1 MIETRLLRQFIAV
14 AEELNFRRAAE
25 RLHMAQPPLSQAIL
39 RLEEALGYPVFERTN
54 RKVSLTPA
62 GTAFLATARQ
72 LLASLEEGVAAA
84 RRVAQGIEGHLRLS
98 FIHITPYAHVLNA
111 LRALRAASPAV
122 QFSLREAST
131 QQQVEWL
138 EAGQVDIAL
147 LRAPGRS
154 TPGLRFERLSGEDIV
169 IALPSDH
176 RCAGQARVDLLDLAG
191 DDFVA
196 SPRRASWARVFMT
209 SWPACACRRAS
220 CRAWRS
226 RRAGCKRCWDWWRP
240 ASAWPCC
247 RPAWRRPGLPVSSC
261 CRWQAA
267 RPRPCASSTC
277 TWRGTRGA
285 RAPCASGC
293 WRSCGCPL
301 PNETLRVS
309 FQDK

>member
-122 QFSLREAST
+122 QFTLREAST

-138 EAGQVDIAL
+138 ERGEVDIAL
-147 LRAPGRS
+147 LRAPGRG

-169 IALPSDH
+169 IALPSGH
-176 RCAGQARVDLLDLAG
+176 RCAGQATVDLADLAH

-196 SPRRASWARVFMT
+196 SPRELGQGFHDQLASLCLHAGFVPHVAQQARRLQTVLGLV
-209 SWPACACRRAS
+209 A
-220 CRAWRS
+220 
-226 RRAGCKRCWDWWRP
+226 AGFGVALLP
-240 ASAWPCC
+240 ASLA
-247 RPAWRRPGLPVSSC
+247 ASM
-261 CRWQAA
+261 QAGVVML
-267 RPRPCASSTC
+267 RLASS
-277 TWRGTRGA
+277 
-285 RAPCASGC
+285 APE
-293 WRSCGCPL
+293 PL
-301 PNETLRVS
+301 RQLDLYMAWDPRRDSPVRDRLLAQLRQS
-309 FQDK
+309 SSE

>member
-84 RRVAQGIEGHLRLS
+84 RRVAQGIEGHLRPS

-122 QFSLREAST
+122 QFTLREAST

-138 EAGQVDIAL
+138 ERGEVDIAL
-147 LRAPGRS
+147 LRAPGRG

-169 IALPSDH
+169 IALPSGH
-176 RCAGQARVDLLDLAG
+176 RCAGQATVDLADLAH

-196 SPRRASWARVFMT
+196 SPRELGQGFHDQLASLCLHAGFVPQVAQQARRLQTVQGLV
-209 SWPACACRRAS
+209 A
-220 CRAWRS
+220 
-226 RRAGCKRCWDWWRP
+226 AGFGVALLP
-240 ASAWPCC
+240 ASLAASM
-247 RPAWRRPGLPVSSC
+247 PAGVVMLPL
-261 CRWQAA
+261 
-267 RPRPCASSTC
+267 ASS
-277 TWRGTRGA
+277 
-285 RAPCASGC
+285 APE
-293 WRSCGCPL
+293 PL
-301 PNETLRVS
+301 RQLDLYMAWDPRRDSPVRDRLLAQLRQS
-309 FQDK
+309 SSA

>member
-62 GTAFLATARQ
+62 GDAFLATARQ
-72 LLASLEEGVAAA
+72 VLASLEEGVAAT

-98 FIHITPYAHVLNA
+98 FIHVTPYAHVLNA
-111 LRALRAASPAV
+111 LRAFRAASPAV
-122 QFSLREAST
+122 QFTLREAST

-154 TPGLRFERLSGEDIV
+154 TPGLRLERLSGEDIV

-176 RCAGQARVDLLDLAG
+176 RCAGLARVDLLELAG

-196 SPRRASWARVFMT
+196 SPRELGQGFHDQLASLCLHAGFVPHVAQQARRLQTVLGLVAAGFGVALLPASLAACLPPGVVMLPLASGAPEALRQLDLYMAWDPQRAS
-209 SWPACACRRAS
+209 
-220 CRAWRS
+220 
-226 RRAGCKRCWDWWRP
+226 
-240 ASAWPCC
+240 
-247 RPAWRRPGLPVSSC
+247 PV
-261 CRWQAA
+261 RERLLAQ
-267 RPRPCASSTC
+267 
-277 TWRGTRGA
+277 
-285 RAPCASGC
+285 
-293 WRSCGCPL
+293 
-301 PNETLRVS
+301 LRLSVAE
-309 FQDK
+309 

>member
-62 GTAFLATARQ
+62 GDAFLATARQ
-72 LLASLEEGVAAA
+72 VLASLEEGVAAT

-98 FIHITPYAHVLNA
+98 FIHITPYAHVLHA
-111 LRALRAASPAV
+111 LRAFRLASPAV
-122 QFSLREAST
+122 HFTLREAST

-138 EAGQVDIAL
+138 EKGEVDIAL

-169 IALPSDH
+169 IALPSGH
-176 RCAGQARVDLLDLAG
+176 RCAGQASVDLADLAG

-196 SPRRASWARVFMT
+196 SPRALGQGFHDQLASL
-209 SWPACACRRAS
+209 CLH
-220 CRAWRS
+220 
-226 RRAGCKRCWDWWRP
+226 AGFVPHVVQQAGRLQTVLGLVAAGFGVALLP
-240 ASAWPCC
+240 ASLAACMPAGVVMLPLQSDAPAPLRQLDLYMAWDPQ
-247 RPAWRRPGLPVSSC
+247 RTSPV
-261 CRWQAA
+261 RERLLAQ
-267 RPRPCASSTC
+267 
-277 TWRGTRGA
+277 
-285 RAPCASGC
+285 
-293 WRSCGCPL
+293 
-301 PNETLRVS
+301 LRLS
-309 FQDK
+309 ATQ